1 MKKVTSAYANKL
13 LKQLNEEKSY
23 WLQLE
28 SECCTYVVAN
38 GEEAVI
44 PEYDYQTVAKTIEGL
59 DRKIATIKHAINCYN
74 VTTFLT
80 LEDGQSMTIDQALV
94 VMAQL
99 NRRKQQLDYMRK
111 LQPKQRKEN
120 SYMRSNFRGN
130 YGNPDEAGSAQS
142 DDRVWNRNLKRD
154 TTESPVQ
161 DFKPKQSGSFG
172 LWLFCPGKVIR
183 YWLSDNV

>member
-44 PEYDYQTVAKTIEGL
+44 PEDDYQTVAKTIEGL
-59 DRKIATIKHAINCYN
+59 DGKIATIKHAINCYN

-120 SYMRSNFRGN
+120 SYMRSNNLIEYMYVN
-130 YGNPDEAGSAQS
+130 YDL
-142 DDRVWNRNLKRD
+142 NL
-154 TTESPVQ
+154 V
-161 DFKPKQSGSFG
+161 KQEFEHISEEIMEIQMKLDQLNQTIEFG
-172 LWLFCPGKVIR
+172 IEI
-183 YWLSDNV
+183 

>member
-44 PEYDYQTVAKTIEGL
+44 PGYDYQTVAKTIEGL

-94 VMAQL
+94 VLAQL

-120 SYMRSNFRGN
+120 SYMRSNNLIEYMYVN
-130 YGNPDEAGSAQS
+130 YDL
-142 DDRVWNRNLKRD
+142 NL
-154 TTESPVQ
+154 V
-161 DFKPKQSGSFG
+161 KQEFEHISEEIMEIQMKLDQLNQTIEFG
-172 LWLFCPGKVIR
+172 IEI
-183 YWLSDNV
+183 

>member
-59 DRKIATIKHAINCYN
+59 DRKIATIKHAINC
-74 VTTFLT
+74 
-80 LEDGQSMTIDQALV
+80 
-94 VMAQL
+94 
-99 NRRKQQLDYMRK
+99 
-111 LQPKQRKEN
+111 
-120 SYMRSNFRGN
+120 
-130 YGNPDEAGSAQS
+130 
-142 DDRVWNRNLKRD
+142 
-154 TTESPVQ
+154 
-161 DFKPKQSGSFG
+161 
-172 LWLFCPGKVIR
+172 
-183 YWLSDNV
+183 